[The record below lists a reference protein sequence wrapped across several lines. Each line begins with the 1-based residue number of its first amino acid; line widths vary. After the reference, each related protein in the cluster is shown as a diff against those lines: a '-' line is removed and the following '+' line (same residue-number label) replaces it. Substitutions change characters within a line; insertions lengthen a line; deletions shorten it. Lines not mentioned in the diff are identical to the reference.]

1 QEVVQAVSSL
11 RTVVNERPQFIQGY
25 ISLADAHA
33 MNKEPNLAFDTLQN
47 ALKIAPDSRDVIRE
61 MGKIYAI
68 QKDYKNAESQYRR
81 ILDANP
87 KDIEVRADLGDLM
100 LRAGD
105 FKRAEAEY
113 TDIKRLAPNHPL
125 GYVKLSACYMEQ
137 KKWDMAAA
145 ELEKIVRMHP
155 DLWSPMNDLA

>member
-1 QEVVQAVSSL
+1 QAVSSF
-11 RTVVNERPQFIQGY
+11 RTVVNERPKFMQGY

-33 MNKEPNLAFDTLQN
+33 MNKEPELAFDTLQD
-47 ALKIAPDSRDVIRE
+47 ALKIAPGSRDIIRAI
-61 MGKIYAI
+61 GSIYAF
-68 QKDYKNAESQYRR
+68 QKDFKNAEAQYRK

-87 KDIEVRADLGDLM
+87 KDLEVRADLGDLM
-100 LRAGD
+100 MRAGD

-113 TDIKRLAPNHPL
+113 EDIRRLAPNHPL